1 MRIHVVSVHKY
12 YASPMY
18 SIYTNKEI
26 LGTGEIYDALITNGE
41 EIMKINLDMKLNRD
55 VETGKISSGSILL
68 LKEYEKIQISTSSH
82 IQWIHMLLNYEY
94 EGSDIDYVNKGI
106 YNELRMNFVVKRKF
120 NFELRNPLIPC
131 RFLYFPFYN
140 DTSFL
145 SERNGCNPYLFNH
158 ESHFFDFQGY
168 FTYQETMTSVFLS
181 FFLHGF

>member
-1 MRIHVVSVHKY
+1 
-12 YASPMY
+12 
-18 SIYTNKEI
+18 
-26 LGTGEIYDALITNGE
+26 
-41 EIMKINLDMKLNRD
+41 MKINLDMKLNRD